1 MNIGE
6 TGENMNYIL
15 IGLPS
20 SGKSIV
26 GVILAK
32 MLSYDFIDSD
42 LVIQK
47 AAGMPLQEII
57 NTRGNAYFSNLENEV
72 NSAIDVENTVIST
85 GGSAVF
91 CEEAMEHFRKTGKII
106 YIKISCEEMNQRIK
120 NPATRGIVL
129 HDGQTLSDMYRERVP
144 YYEKYADITYEW
156 RGGSAGDAA
165 HDIKEAL
172 SEK

>member
-1 MNIGE
+1 MNKGE
-6 TGENMNYIL
+6 TRDNMNYIL
-15 IGLPS
+15 IGMPS

-57 NTRGNAYFSNLENEV
+57 NKQGNAYFSSLENEI
-72 NSAIDVENTVIST
+72 NASLDVDHTVIAT
-85 GGSAVF
+85 GGSTVF

-106 YIKISCEEMNQRIK
+106 YIKISCEEMNRRIK
-120 NPATRGIVL
+120 NPTTRGIVL

-165 HDIKEAL
+165 HDIKEML
-172 SEK
+172 S